1 MQTPPFLPLSLMN
14 VSLDRSPCINPSLS
28 SIGATKRFLVNF
40 FFAFFALNM
49 SLTANTFSA
58 EYNKW
63 VTTWTASTQGP
74 YPSGNP
80 SAQPNQSFTFPKPQ
94 EGARNQSFR
103 MIITPDVWGTTTR
116 IRLTNSLGTQP
127 VTFDH
132 VYVGLQLSS
141 AELFQHSNQP
151 VTFNREKRIVL
162 QPGQWMWSDPI
173 ELPFAKPRNLKEED
187 NSFLEGRKM
196 AVSFHIDGSSGP
208 MTWHAKSL
216 TTSYISPPN
225 SEAVSAQESE
235 QGFPFSTASWFFLDA
250 VDMMLPAST
259 KVILCFG
266 DSITDGTAST
276 MNTDDRWPD
285 VLSRRIRR
293 QFGHSVVVLNAG
305 IGGNQIAG
313 PQEYSSLKPFTGGPS
328 SSMRLERDV
337 LTLSSVSLV
346 VWLEGINDFS
356 KNGNASVDQ
365 VIYKLTEGVKRL
377 KAAGI
382 KVMGATVGSAL
393 NSTSAAHGSQ
403 EQDSK
408 RRSLNDFI
416 LSSPIFEGVVDFDLT
431 TLDPQSGEMKAEFV
445 PESTM
450 GGPGDKLHP
459 NRVGY
464 QSMGYSFDLKV
475 LANLLRL
482 TL

>member
-1 MQTPPFLPLSLMN
+1 MGT
-14 VSLDRSPCINPSLS
+14 SLS
-28 SIGATKRFLVNF
+28 SRGVTKRFLVNF
-40 FFAFFALNM
+40 LFAFFALNM

-58 EYNKW
+58 ENNKW
-63 VTTWTASTQGP
+63 VTTWTASAQGP

-80 SAQPNQSFTFPKPQ
+80 SAQPNQSFTFPNPL

-103 MIITPDVWGTTTR
+103 MIVKPDVWGTRTR

-141 AELFQHSNQP
+141 AELFQGSNQP
-151 VTFNREKRIVL
+151 VTFNLEKSIVL
-162 QPGQWMWSDPI
+162 QPGQWIWSDPI
-173 ELPFAKPRNLKEED
+173 ELPYAKNRNLKEVD

-196 AVSFHIDGSSGP
+196 AVSFHIVGSSGP
-208 MTWHAKSL
+208 MTWHAKAL
-216 TTSYISPPN
+216 TTSYVSLPD
-225 SEAVSAQESE
+225 SGAVSGEEAE
-235 QGFPFSTASWFFLDA
+235 QAFPFSTASWFFLDA

-259 KVILCFG
+259 KVILNFG

-285 VLSRRIRR
+285 VLSRRIHR
-293 QFGHSVVVLNAG
+293 QFGRSVVVLNAG

-313 PQEYSSLKPFTGGPS
+313 PQDYSPLKPFTGGPS
-328 SSMRLERDV
+328 SFMRLERDV
-337 LTLSSVSLV
+337 LSLSSVNLV

-356 KNGNASVDQ
+356 KNGNASVTQ
-365 VIYKLTEGVKRL
+365 VISKLEEGVKRL
-377 KAAGI
+377 NAAGI

-393 NSTSAAHGSQ
+393 NSSSAAHGSQ
-403 EQDSK
+403 EQDIK

-416 LSSPIFEGVVDFDLT
+416 LSSPIFESVVDFDRI
-431 TLDPQSGEMKAEFV
+431 TLDPQSGEMKAELV
-445 PESTM
+445 PDSTT
-450 GGPGDKLHP
+450 GGLGDKLHP

-464 QSMGYSFDLKV
+464 QRMGYSVDLRAIAKI
-475 LANLLRL
+475 LHLPYQ
-482 TL
+482 

>member
-1 MQTPPFLPLSLMN
+1 M
-14 VSLDRSPCINPSLS
+14 
-28 SIGATKRFLVNF
+28 
-40 FFAFFALNM
+40 
-49 SLTANTFSA
+49 
-58 EYNKW
+58 
-63 VTTWTASTQGP
+63 
-74 YPSGNP
+74 
-80 SAQPNQSFTFPKPQ
+80 
-94 EGARNQSFR
+94 
-103 MIITPDVWGTTTR
+103 
-116 IRLTNSLGTQP
+116 
-127 VTFDH
+127 
-132 VYVGLQLSS
+132 
-141 AELFQHSNQP
+141 
-151 VTFNREKRIVL
+151 
-162 QPGQWMWSDPI
+162 
-173 ELPFAKPRNLKEED
+173 
-187 NSFLEGRKM
+187 
-196 AVSFHIDGSSGP
+196 
-208 MTWHAKSL
+208 
-216 TTSYISPPN
+216 
-225 SEAVSAQESE
+225 
-235 QGFPFSTASWFFLDA
+235 
-250 VDMMLPAST
+250 
-259 KVILCFG
+259 
-266 DSITDGTAST
+266 
-276 MNTDDRWPD
+276 
-285 VLSRRIRR
+285 
-293 QFGHSVVVLNAG
+293 
-305 IGGNQIAG
+305 
-313 PQEYSSLKPFTGGPS
+313 
-328 SSMRLERDV
+328 
-337 LTLSSVSLV
+337 SLV